1 MPRILLLAVLAT
13 LTACSSLNP
22 PAAGPAPVETRDV
35 PSSTPP
41 ASTGERPM
49 VGPPLPPD
57 FEPRG
62 SAPPPPRSASPPP
75 ASPTAAL
82 LAQIDTA
89 VAANEFDRAAAL
101 AERALRITP
110 RDAQTWYTLANIQFH
125 QRRYADAQ
133 GSAQRALS
141 FAGGNDALVRRINV
155 LIGTIQNVK

>member
-1 MPRILLLAVLAT
+1 MPRIFLLALLAT

-22 PAAGPAPVETRDV
+22 PAGPAPVETREV

-62 SAPPPPRSASPPP
+62 SAPPPPRTSSPQP

-82 LAQIDTA
+82 LAQIDSA

>member
-1 MPRILLLAVLAT
+1 MPRIILLAVLAT
-13 LTACSSLNP
+13 LTACSSLQP
-22 PAAGPAPVETRDV
+22 PAEPAPVETRTV
-35 PSSTPP
+35 PTTTPP
-41 ASTGERPM
+41 ASTSERPV

-62 SAPPPPRSASPPP
+62 SAPPPPRPPAPQP

-82 LAQIDTA
+82 LTQIDTA

-110 RDAQTWYTLANIQFH
+110 RDAQTWYTLANIQFQ
-125 QRRYADAQ
+125 QRRYGDAE

-141 FAGGNDALVRRINV
+141 FAGDNDALVRRINV
-155 LIGTIQNVK
+155 LLGTIRSVR

>member
-13 LTACSSLNP
+13 LTACSSLRP
-22 PAAGPAPVETRDV
+22 PQSPAPVETRDV
-35 PSSTPP
+35 PTSAPSAPT
-41 ASTGERPM
+41 TGERPM

-62 SAPPPPRSASPPP
+62 SAPPPAP
-75 ASPTAAL
+75 APVSPTAAL
-82 LAQIDTA
+82 LTQIDAA

-110 RDAQTWYTLANIQFH
+110 RDAQTWYTLANVQFQ
-125 QRRYADAQ
+125 QRRYADAE

-141 FAGGNDALVRRINV
+141 FAGDNAALVRRINV
-155 LIGTIQNVK
+155 LLGTIQAVR

>member
-1 MPRILLLAVLAT
+1 
-13 LTACSSLNP
+13 
-22 PAAGPAPVETRDV
+22 
-35 PSSTPP
+35 
-41 ASTGERPM
+41 M

-62 SAPPPPRSASPPP
+62 SAPPPPRSSAPQP
-75 ASPTAAL
+75 ASPTTAL
-82 LAQIDTA
+82 LTQIDTA
-89 VAANEFDRAAAL
+89 VAANDFDRAAAL

-141 FAGGNDALVRRINV
+141 FAGDNAALARRINV